1 MSWVTLNAFLKFN
14 VKVDAAFLFLNAV
27 FKFLCI
33 DYNKNC
39 HPADVRCSSTVNKMN
54 VQIRYSLSK
63 NLRRAVA
70 GLYKKFSILGVWCKV
85 QTTVLFKNEWELGM
99 MLSRSVFL
107 KLFLSFFFSWPFQP
121 LYWFEIIVKNNLR
134 YFNVNVC
141 WLFSKSKQI

>member
-1 MSWVTLNAFLKFN
+1 MCRLETVFKLLSWVTLNAFLKFN

-107 KLFLSFFFSWPFQP
+107 KLFLSFFFFPDPSNHCID
-121 LYWFEIIVKNNLR
+121 LKLLSKIIYVI
-134 YFNVNVC
+134 
-141 WLFSKSKQI
+141 SM